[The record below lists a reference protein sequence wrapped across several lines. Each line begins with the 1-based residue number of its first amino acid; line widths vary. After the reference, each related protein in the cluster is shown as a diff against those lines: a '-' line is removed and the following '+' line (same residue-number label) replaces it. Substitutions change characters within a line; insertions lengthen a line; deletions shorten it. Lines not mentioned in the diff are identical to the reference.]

1 MNSAKADQPTPDQ
14 DGSMNRRSILVCTAL
29 AFFIMSAP
37 AWSQQFPCESA
48 KLVVPWA
55 RGGSTDVIYR
65 TIAASANNVGAP
77 PRLQIVNVSGQGGAK
92 GTKQVQKAKP
102 DGCTLLAI
110 HQSIM
115 TSHFIGRL
123 KFSWDAFDPIALLT
137 TTPAIVGASMK
148 TPYDDIP
155 GLVAAAKR
163 DPGTIITGSSLGSTS
178 HFLLLMLEHAAD
190 VRFVHFNYNGD
201 RERITALLNGDI
213 AIGEVNFAAA
223 RRYIDENR
231 LKALGISTAERNPQ
245 HPGVMTLKEQ
255 GVDVVFSTDRGVV
268 VPKGTPALL
277 TRQLETI
284 FARAVRNPKVI
295 EQLAAYG
302 TAVKYLNRKNYR
314 KYLAD
319 TYAEW
324 EDIAIG
330 VGMFKR

>member
-1 MNSAKADQPTPDQ
+1 MMRIPFLRA
-14 DGSMNRRSILVCTAL
+14 TAL
-29 AFFIMSAP
+29 ALALASTP

-55 RGGSTDVIYR
+55 RGGSTDIIYR

-92 GTKQVQKAKP
+92 GTKQVQRAKP

-115 TSHFIGRL
+115 TSYFIGRL
-123 KFSWDAFDPIALLT
+123 KFTWDAFDPIALLT
-137 TTPAIVGASMK
+137 ATPAVVGASLK

-155 GLVAAAKR
+155 GLVAAARR

-178 HFLLLMLEHAAD
+178 HFLLLMLEHAAG
-190 VRFVHFNYNGD
+190 VRFEHFNYNGD

-213 AIGEVNFAAA
+213 AVGEINFAAA
-223 RRYIDENR
+223 RRYIDDNR
-231 LKALGISTAERNPQ
+231 LKALGISTSERNPR
-245 HPGVMTLKEQ
+245 HPGVMTLQEQ
-255 GVDVVFSTDRGVV
+255 GVDVVFSSDRGIV
-268 VPKGTPALL
+268 VPKGTPGLL

-284 FARAVRNPKVI
+284 FARAVRDPEVI
-295 EQLAAYG
+295 EHLAAYG
-302 TAVKYLNRKNYR
+302 TTVKYLNRKDYR